1 MPSIQYGLST
11 ITYTVSK
18 VDRKTLAIHVYPD
31 GSVSVDAPLT
41 ATTEAITSKLMKRAA
56 WILKQQRLFASYP
69 PVIPARLYLSGESFR
84 YMGRQYRIKIIT
96 GDTRSAKLH
105 GAFLE
110 ITRKENDSESVI
122 KDLMDGWLRERASTL
137 FCTLLKKCTATCARI
152 KIQSQPPM
160 KLLRM
165 KKRWGSCTKEGTI
178 ILNPEL
184 IAAPKDCIE
193 YVIFH
198 ELCHL
203 REHNHSK
210 KFYALL
216 ERVCP
221 NWQTLRLKLNQ
232 TVELRL
238 EY

>member
-1 MPSIQYGLST
+1 MPHITYGRST
-11 ITYTVSK
+11 ILFTVSH

-31 GSVSVDAPLT
+31 GSVSVDAPLN
-41 ATTEAITSKLMKRAA
+41 ASDKAIEAKMHKRAA
-56 WILKQQRLFASYP
+56 WICKQQRLFASYP
-69 PVIPARLYLSGESFR
+69 PIIPARKYVSGEGFR
-84 YMGRQYRIKIIT
+84 YLGRQYRIKVLR
-96 GDTRSAKLH
+96 GEKRSAKLH
-105 GAFLE
+105 GAYLE
-110 ITRKENDSESVI
+110 LTLRAEDSSEVA
-122 KDLMDGWLRERASTL
+122 KTLMDRWLRDKALHL
-137 FCTLLKKCTATCARI
+137 FSKLLQECTATCSRI
-152 KIQSQPPM
+152 KITDQPPM

-165 KKRWGSCTKEGTI
+165 KKRWGSCTTEGTI

-193 YVIFH
+193 YVILH

-210 KFYALL
+210 HFYALL

>member
-1 MPSIQYGLST
+1 MPKITYGLST
-11 ITYTVSK
+11 ISYTVSH
-18 VDRKTLAIHVYPD
+18 VDRNTLAIHIYPD
-31 GSVSVDAPLT
+31 GSVSVDAPLD
-41 ATTEAITSKLMKRAA
+41 ASKEAIKAKMIKRAA
-56 WILKQQRLFASYP
+56 WICKQQRLFASYP
-69 PVIPARLYLSGESFR
+69 PIIPARKYVSGEGFR
-84 YMGRQYRIKIIT
+84 YLGRQYRIKVLT
-96 GDTRSAKLH
+96 GKNRSAKLH

-110 ITRKENDSESVI
+110 IVTKPDDSTKRVQE
-122 KDLMDGWLRERASTL
+122 LMDSWLQEKASTL
-137 FCTLLKKCTATCARI
+137 FQKILTECTTTCARI
-152 KIQSQPPM
+152 KIKEQPPL

-165 KKRWGSCTKEGTI
+165 KKRWGSCTNEGTI

-184 IAAPKDCIE
+184 VAAPKDCVE

-198 ELCHL
+198 ELCHIK
-203 REHNHSK
+203 EHNHSK
-210 KFYALL
+210 KFYSLL